1 MSNSGLGLGGFLL
14 GLGGGWY
21 FFRYIDASLNIISYL
36 LILLG
41 AGIIINAL
49 LSQGSRRN
57 PLQGLFGGMI
67 GGLFLA
73 LFFTQGF
80 AIFESIGEGFGTV
93 GSNYRVQDIESFTG
107 DVSLQ
112 KLLIEIDNKNGGI
125 TVETWDQP
133 GYRIERT
140 IKVKGATDAQA
151 QENLDKVQVQFSDN
165 DVAGTQRISLEF
177 TVPGDNWSNYAIT
190 VNVKVPEGV
199 TLDLDVA
206 TSNGEIVITDVSG
219 RDMVLHTSNGRMTLD
234 KVYAETIRGSTSNG
248 RISGEVEASTVDLS
262 TSNGSI
268 DLTIPATRSGDYTL
282 DTSNGSID
290 LTLPKS
296 TNIGYDI
303 NLSTSL
309 GSVNMDLPN
318 LSYTI
323 NESRR
328 KVAST
333 EGYLGKEIQ
342 VKIAAKT
349 SIGSIEIN

>member
-1 MSNSGLGLGGFLL
+1 MSNSGMGLGGFLL

-21 FFRYIDASLNIISYL
+21 FFRYIDVSLDIISYV
-36 LILLG
+36 LILIG

-49 LSQGSRRN
+49 LSQGRRRN
-57 PLQGLFGGMI
+57 PLQGLFGGVI

-73 LFFTQGF
+73 MFFTQGF

-93 GSNYRVQDIESFTG
+93 GSNYRVQEIETLTG
-107 DVSLQ
+107 DVDLQ
-112 KLLIEIDNKNGGI
+112 KLYLEIDNKNGGI
-125 TVETWDQP
+125 TLETWDQP
-133 GYRIERT
+133 GYRIDLT
-140 IKVKGATDAQA
+140 MKAKGTSDRQA

-165 DVAGTQRISLEF
+165 DVAGTQRLSLEF

-190 VNVKVPEGV
+190 VSAKVPEGV

-206 TSNGEIVITDVSG
+206 TSNGEIVLTDVSG
-219 RDMVLHTSNGRMTLD
+219 RDMVLHTSNGRMALD

-248 RISGEVEASTVDLS
+248 RISGEVEASIVDLS

-268 DLTIPATRSGDYTL
+268 DLTIPATRSGDYAL

-296 TNIGYDI
+296 TNIGYEI

-309 GSVNMDLPN
+309 GSVNVDLPN

-333 EGYLGKEIQ
+333 DGYLGKEIQ
-342 VKIAAKT
+342 VKIAAET